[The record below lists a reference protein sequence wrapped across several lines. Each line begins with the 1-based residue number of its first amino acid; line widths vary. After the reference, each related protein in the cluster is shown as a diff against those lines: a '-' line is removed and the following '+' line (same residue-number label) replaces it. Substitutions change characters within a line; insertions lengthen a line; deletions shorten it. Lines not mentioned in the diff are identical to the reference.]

1 MNIRLASTSLGE
13 TGACAAVEPA
23 GTASRERLATIRH
36 TTLGRLGVAFAA
48 LWLAACGGGDR
59 GPAKR
64 GDTYAAATSAQE
76 QCCEHL
82 AAGARE
88 DCLREI
94 VRVNDEAVA
103 RSDANQD
110 TYACVQ
116 EHFACDP
123 GTGRATQP
131 SAQAQLDCIQDLPQ

>member
-1 MNIRLASTSLGE
+1 MNIRLDSTLLGDID
-13 TGACAAVEPA
+13 TCAAPA
-23 GTASRERLATIRH
+23 LATANGRERLSTIRH

-82 AAGARE
+82 AAGRD

-94 VRVNDEAVA
+94 VRVDDAAVA
-103 RSDANQD
+103 GSDANQA

-131 SAQAQLDCIQDLPQ
+131 SAQAQLDCIQDLPR

>member
-1 MNIRLASTSLGE
+1 MCLHRSASLPADIGTCASAAGHPAA
-13 TGACAAVEPA
+13 AC
-23 GTASRERLATIRH
+23 ERVSTPRH
-36 TTLGRLGVAFAA
+36 TTLRRIGVALVISLLA
-48 LWLAACGGGDR
+48 AACGGG
-59 GPAKR
+59 GKKG
-64 GDTYAAATSAQE
+64 GDTYAAATNAQE
-76 QCCEHL
+76 ACCEQL
-82 AAGARE
+82 AAGRD

-94 VRVNDEAVA
+94 VRVPDEAVA

-131 SAQAQLDCIQDLPQ
+131 SAQAQLDCIQDLP

>member
-1 MNIRLASTSLGE
+1 MNIRLDATSPRDIE
-13 TGACAAVEPA
+13 TCAASVPA
-23 GTASRERLATIRH
+23 GGGHRERLSTIRH
-36 TTLGRLGVAFAA
+36 TTLGRLGVAFA
-48 LWLAACGGGDR
+48 LLLAACGGDGGKR
-59 GPAKR
+59 R

-82 AAGARE
+82 VPGPRE
-88 DCLREI
+88 DCLRDI
-94 VRVNDEAVA
+94 VRVQDEAVA
-103 RSDANQD
+103 RSASNQD

-131 SAQAQLDCIQDLPQ
+131 SAQAQLDCIQDLP